1 VNKLDEKIKKKFN
14 IISAKVLEVS
24 TVGCEEY
31 INSLPKGTINLH
43 FGVFNGSKH
52 FRIEQSGYNLK
63 DFGIPDVRGYEPKN
77 ECINDECEE
86 NKPCNT
92 KLNVN
97 QIVTI
102 LKKQFK
108 VVESDDPGRYICNY
122 IYYCSLNKNC
132 NSLFVHFPSFHTIDE
147 ETQYQFVIKLL
158 ETIHELYY
166 QNILIE

>member
-1 VNKLDEKIKKKFN
+1 MDEKIKKKFN

-158 ETIHELYY
+158 ETIHEYMNY
-166 QNILIE
+166 IIKIY